1 MGSGCEVP
9 PHLMTERFLPEP
21 YELLQDPTI
30 RDQLEWDQERIQQL
44 KVVLVNMIND
54 RRELR
59 TICGAN

>member
-1 MGSGCEVP
+1 
-9 PHLMTERFLPEP
+9 MTERFLPEP